1 MRQKA
6 IIAHYHLFKNA
17 GTSVDK
23 ILELNFGSS
32 WSKIEFPMVNL
43 RSNSKLVRDWVKQHQ
58 HLSAFSSHTAI
69 FPLPQLDNI
78 TILPIVFLRHPIV
91 RMLSVY
97 KFERQQK
104 VQNRSSKLAREKDFA
119 GYLNYQLD
127 EKNNRSCRNFQTY
140 RLSWLDDRQNSSEL
154 ERALKGLDSLP
165 VVGIVSQFDLSMELY
180 RQAIA
185 TYYPSFR
192 STSVHANTTSD
203 PQESLEAKLDAVR
216 QSIDSA
222 TYRRLLDANYDDL
235 QIYEAA
241 KNKLRLG
248 ADAMLETTGY

>member
-43 RSNSKLVRDWVKQHQ
+43 RSNFKLVRDWVEQHQ

-97 KFERQQK
+97 KFESQQK
-104 VQNRSSKLAREKDFA
+104 VLNRSSKLAREKDFA
-119 GYLNYQLD
+119 GYLNHQLD

-140 RLSWLDDRQNSSEL
+140 RLSWLDDRPNKSEL

-180 RQAIA
+180 RRAIA
-185 TYYPSFR
+185 NYYPSFR
-192 STSVHANTTSD
+192 STSVRENVTSD
-203 PQESLEAKLDAVR
+203 PQVSLEEKLDTVR
-216 QSIDSA
+216 QSLDSA
-222 TYRRLLDANYDDL
+222 TYQRLLDANQDDL
-235 QIYEAA
+235 QLYEAA
-241 KNKLRLG
+241 KNKLRLS
-248 ADAMLETTGY
+248 ANDRLKTTN